1 MPADV
6 SSITLIPE
14 ERRNLKKL
22 KHGTAI
28 PDESAIA
35 LNHLGLSE
43 PIYGQEP
50 DGSVSI
56 LGWKISAD
64 GLRWLRH
71 HHDQNVDKFWNRFF
85 TALAI
90 LISLAA
96 LLLEMDD
103 RGFLGGLF
111 DGFRTNQSVPQS
123 LEQSQ
128 SEP

>member
-1 MPADV
+1 MPANV

-22 KHGTAI
+22 KHGAAI
-28 PDESAIA
+28 PDEAAIA

-64 GLRWLRH
+64 GLRYFAYRREQRKRLIINSVVFPIIVAIITSAITVYILPTVGKKATEWL
-71 HHDQNVDKFWNRFF
+71 
-85 TALAI
+85 
-90 LISLAA
+90 
-96 LLLEMDD
+96 
-103 RGFLGGLF
+103 
-111 DGFRTNQSVPQS
+111 QSG
-123 LEQSQ
+123 SQ
-128 SEP
+128 STE